1 MKEKFLQFF
10 TGKMSKSI
18 YISIAA
24 AVVCG
29 AVVITSV
36 VVVHDKNKKMD
47 AVLESLSASESVT
60 ETVTESVT
68 ESVSVSDN
76 TESQPQAKAANNE
89 PAGDKALQYLAEYD
103 KLTAEYKAKR
113 AELEKQIYDVSKK
126 VATTYMTPTKPE
138 RWEWN
143 GWYGDTEED
152 ISRKQ
157 KEYDEKYERELK
169 EWEQES
175 RSIEQANNAEKEK
188 IEKEYASEKAKVDEA
203 QRQLNALD
211 AQYQK
216 DVAALKA
223 KYGIA

>member
-60 ETVTESVT
+60 ESVTETVTESVP
-68 ESVSVSDN
+68 VSDN
-76 TESQPQAKAANNE
+76 TKSQPQAKAANDE

-103 KLTAEYKAKR
+103 KLTAEYEAKR
-113 AELEKQIYDVSKK
+113 AELEKELRYEELPNEPLLYDT
-126 VATTYMTPTKPE
+126 VATYPNMS
-138 RWEWN
+138 
-143 GWYGDTEED
+143 DEEY
-152 ISRKQ
+152 R
-157 KEYDEKYERELK
+157 R
-169 EWEQES
+169 
-175 RSIEQANNAEKEK
+175 EKEK
-188 IEKEYASEKAKVDEA
+188 MEKENERFLSIYKSECESV
-203 QRQLNALD
+203 NAINQHTKEIETKITTLD
-211 AQYQK
+211 TQYEK

-223 KYGIA
+223 RYGIA

>member
-60 ETVTESVT
+60 ESVTETVTESVP
-68 ESVSVSDN
+68 VSDN
-76 TESQPQAKAANNE
+76 TKSQPQAKAANDE
-89 PAGDKALQYLAEYD
+89 PAGDKALQYLTEYNA
-103 KLTAEYKAKR
+103 LTEEYERKR
-113 AELEKQIYDVSKK
+113 AELEQQTAPFPPRKIPELSPKPQRTIYKKRPTDSEETVSIRQEKLDEEYEQK
-126 VATTYMTPTKPE
+126 LKA
-138 RWEWN
+138 WEMESQ
-143 GWYGDTEED
+143 TFPQV
-152 ISRKQ
+152 KAQ
-157 KEYDEKYERELK
+157 YDDKC
-169 EWEQES
+169 
-175 RSIEQANNAEKEK
+175 
-188 IEKEYASEKAKVDEA
+188 ASEQSIIESAKKE
-203 QRQLNALD
+203 LEALD
-211 AQYQK
+211 AQYEK

-223 KYGIA
+223 RYGIA

>member
-29 AVVITSV
+29 AVVITSA
-36 VVVHDKNKKMD
+36 VVVHDKNQQVD
-47 AVLESLSASESVT
+47 AVLESLSASESM
-60 ETVTESVT
+60 T
-68 ESVSVSDN
+68 ESVSESAEESVSESSN
-76 TESQPQAKAANNE
+76 TESNQQAQAANNE

-103 KLTAEYKAKR
+103 KLTAEYQAKR
-113 AELEKQIYDVSKK
+113 AELEGQIYEVPVKK
-126 VATTYMTPTKPE
+126 AKQTSTPPKPE

-152 ISRKQ
+152 ISMKQ

-175 RSIEQANNAEKEK
+175 RSIEQVNNAEKEK
-188 IEKEYASEKAKVDEA
+188 IESEYASEKAKVDEA
-203 QRQLNALD
+203 QRKLDALD
-211 AQYQK
+211 AQYEK